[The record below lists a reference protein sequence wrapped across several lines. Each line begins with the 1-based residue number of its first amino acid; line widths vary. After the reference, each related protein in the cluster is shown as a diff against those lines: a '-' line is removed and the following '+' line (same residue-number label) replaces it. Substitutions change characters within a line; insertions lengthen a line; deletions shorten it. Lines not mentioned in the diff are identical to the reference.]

1 MKRSLTS
8 LNQHIGKVF
17 ALLFFIILVARLPP
31 LQEVTNQLKPKL
43 LYHFNLVMTFEK
55 NQEVSI
61 TTFLPQQ
68 NERQIILSEQL
79 ISNGLDFT
87 VNESSEGSIANWFG
101 VQSTGQIAYR
111 YTLLTQ
117 GLRYTIDPALAIPEN
132 YHNTLSQYLQKTEN
146 IQVDHPDILEL
157 WQRIQPSDSN
167 LLPTVRAIYA
177 YTNDKLKTMPFKG
190 MTDALTALRLQAASC
205 NGKSRLF
212 IALARKNNIPAR
224 LVGGVI
230 MNGKSKKTSHQ
241 WVELYIQ
248 NQWISFDPT
257 NGYFASLPQNYLELY
272 RGDHSLFKR
281 SVDINFDYLFSSR
294 EEIIAP
300 AIYLHQNENSGY
312 EDDTDNN
319 NNNYDQFDSNHDT
332 PDKLA
337 IDITSI
343 LLSIGVQPKAIGL
356 ILLFPLC
363 TLLIT
368 FFRNIVGIKTF
379 GIFLP
384 MLVAGASIFTGLA
397 YGIIAFTFILM
408 TSLISHHYLYKLKL
422 LKIPRLAAII
432 TVNTLFFILGL
443 FLLKQEHRFEFG
455 MLALFPII
463 IISFVAEKIHK
474 ISEQGDWLELLIQSS
489 GSVIAIASCYF
500 LLSSF
505 VLQGV
510 FSFYP
515 ETFFLVLAAQI
526 SIGQWTGIR
535 ISELF
540 RFRKLFSDS
549 KNPVMGINSRNI
561 ELVLSK
567 NDPEL
572 LFLAADKLA
581 TKAVLERSKI
591 ATPATLL
598 VFNNMSEVNRVTFSD
613 LASFTSGFALKPNK
627 GSQGNGILII
637 RKVEDNRFYD
647 VDGSSYTI
655 TDIRQH
661 IAEIVSGSFAQHGH
675 DDKAYVE
682 PLVLQHESL
691 TNFSEFGLADIRII
705 VIDGVI
711 VSAML
716 RIPTTR
722 SSGKANLHQGA
733 VGIGLEVS
741 NGKMITATISGKEIT
756 HHPDN
761 NQLLIGSELLYW
773 TAICELSI
781 NVYNAIPLG
790 YVGIDIC
797 IDRELGPLVLEVN
810 GRPGIEIQNVRG
822 RGMYSDVSQ

>member
-1 MKRSLTS
+1 MKLGLTS
-8 LNQHIGKVF
+8 LNRHSSKVF
-17 ALLFFIILVARLPP
+17 ALLFLIILIVRVPP
-31 LQEVTNQLKPKL
+31 LEEVANQLKPKL

-61 TTFLPQQ
+61 TTFLPQHD
-68 NERQIILSEQL
+68 ERQIILNEQIL
-79 ISNGLDFT
+79 SNGLDFT
-87 VNESSEGSIANWFG
+87 VNESAEGMVANWVG
-101 VQSTGQIAYR
+101 EHSAGQIAYR

-117 GLRYTIDPALAIPEN
+117 GLQYTIDPVVAIPDN
-132 YHNTLSQYLQKTEN
+132 YGNTLSQFLMKTKN
-146 IQVDHPDILEL
+146 IQVDHPDVSEL
-157 WQRIQPSDSN
+157 WQQIHPSDSS
-167 LLPTVRAIYA
+167 LLATVRTIYG
-177 YTNDKLKTMPFKG
+177 YTYNQLKTMPFKG
-190 MTDALTALRLQAASC
+190 MTDALTALRLRAASC

-230 MNGKSKKTSHQ
+230 MNGKTKKTSHQ

-248 NQWISFDPT
+248 NQWIPFDPT
-257 NGYFASLPQNYLELY
+257 NGHFASLPQNYLELY

-300 AIYLHQNENSGY
+300 ALYLHQNESGNY
-312 EDDTDNN
+312 IGDKDDTGNN
-319 NNNYDQFDSNHDT
+319 ERASSNQDI
-332 PDKLA
+332 PDKLT

-368 FFRNIVGIKTF
+368 FFRNVVGIKTF

-384 MLVAGASIFTGLA
+384 MLVAGASIFTGLF
-397 YGIIAFTFILM
+397 YGLVAFTFILI
-408 TSLISHHYLYKLKL
+408 TSLISHHYLHKLKL

-474 ISEQGDWLELLIQSS
+474 ISEEGDWQELFIQSG
-489 GSVIAIASCYF
+489 GSIFAIASCYF
-500 LLSSF
+500 LLGSF

-526 SIGQWTGIR
+526 FIGQWTGIR
-535 ISELF
+535 ISELI
-540 RFRKLFSDS
+540 RFRGIFSDS
-549 KNPVMGINSRNI
+549 DNPVMGINSRNI

-567 NDPEL
+567 NDPAL
-572 LFLAADKLA
+572 LLLAADKLA
-581 TKAVLERSKI
+581 TKKVLETSNI
-591 ATPATLL
+591 ATPKTLL
-598 VFNNMSEVNRVTFSD
+598 VFNNMSEVNRI
-613 LASFTSGFALKPNK
+613 SFTDFESFPAGFALKPNK

-637 RKVEDNRFYD
+637 RKVANRKFYD
-647 VDGSSYTI
+647 VDGNLLSL

-661 IAEIVSGSFAQHGH
+661 IAEIVSGSFAQHGQE
-675 DDKAYVE
+675 DKAYVE
-682 PLVLQHESL
+682 PLILQHDSL
-691 TNFSEFGLADIRII
+691 IKLCDYGLADIRVI
-705 VIDGVI
+705 VIDGAI

-716 RIPTTR
+716 RLPTKR

-733 VGIGLEVS
+733 IGIGLEIA
-741 NGKMITATISGKEIT
+741 NGKMLTATTNGKPIT

-761 NQLLIGSELLYW
+761 NQLLIGTELMYW
-773 TAICELSI
+773 TQICELSI
-781 NVYNAIPLG
+781 QVYKAIPLG
-790 YVGIDIC
+790 YAGIDIC

-822 RGMYSDVSQ
+822 RGMYRNVSQ